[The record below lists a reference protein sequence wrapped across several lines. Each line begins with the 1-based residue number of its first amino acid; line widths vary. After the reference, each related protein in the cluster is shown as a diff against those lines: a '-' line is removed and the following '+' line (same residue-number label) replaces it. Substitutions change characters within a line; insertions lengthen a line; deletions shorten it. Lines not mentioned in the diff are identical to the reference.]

1 MSSFVKTILN
11 KLDRIKSQDIVEV
24 IFDDPTQYDTNYES
38 ACEPVECVAI
48 GWLEKKTPR
57 VITIAWLK
65 EIRDEP
71 YVGFSIPIGCVKSIR
86 TLVSGSKKRR
96 LGQP

>member
-1 MSSFVKTILN
+1 MKQKQYE
-11 KLDRIKSQDIVEV
+11 KLINIEKSCHDIVEV

-38 ACEPVECVAI
+38 VCEPVECVAI